1 MQPNRF
7 AHIWDWMC
15 RSYLAAEVRSFTYN
29 RWPFDT
35 GQAPSLVYHATSIM
49 QPMLRSLVNLT
60 NSHKRLLAAGWFA
73 ALALLCV
80 AVMFHRVT
88 MSLRGAVLYVFLP
101 VIAAGIAGGLWGVP
115 ILNRAKTST
124 VGQSLMRGIAVS
136 GGAFVIF
143 SVMFALVLPFV
154 ERGWSLQQFKGLLL
168 FTWTLGL
175 LLAGPIVLFG
185 GMLAGAT
192 LYLFRRR
199 VVGE

>member
-1 MQPNRF
+1 
-7 AHIWDWMC
+7 
-15 RSYLAAEVRSFTYN
+15 
-29 RWPFDT
+29 
-35 GQAPSLVYHATSIM
+35 M